1 MIVKNGKNLKAL
13 ILIKKVAVKICKIV
27 NLAMD
32 GKNMIIILQFIKL
45 ENAIKKIANLEIF
58 ALFIIINK
66 IKDLFLNKKIHNV
79 KNFPIKFKKNKLIL
93 LLVLTV
99 KIRL

>member
-1 MIVKNGKNLKAL
+1 MIVKNGRNLKAL

-45 ENAIKKIANLEIF
+45 ENVIKKIANLEIF

-79 KNFPIKFKKNKLIL
+79 KKFSIKFKKNKLIL